1 MPVDGEELIQ
11 NLSDYS
17 MFFLQKENDLLP
29 GEYEILDQVEEYFS
43 EGGDPNLLVK
53 KIKKLKTKVTRRLF
67 LPPPC
72 ISPKFT

>member
-11 NLSDYS
+11 NLNDYS

-53 KIKKLKTKVTRRLF
+53 KN
-67 LPPPC
+67 
-72 ISPKFT
+72 